1 METTLRNKLKG
12 VIRAKVEGY
21 LKENSIKFIRKP
33 LNEKTQ
39 GEIDAEKEEMTQRIK
54 TKQEQIKALN
64 DQVKVL
70 QGILGKLGSEKADEV

>member
-33 LNEKTQ
+33 LNE
-39 GEIDAEKEEMTQRIK
+39 MTQRIK
-54 TKQEQIKALN
+54 TKQEQIKALT